1 MEPPVFR
8 PAGSSVSSI
17 PVPYSTRPPL
27 CNTWLIDGAEPALI
41 DAGLRVPDEIDDL
54 ARRLAGRSL
63 TRLLIT
69 HSHPDHVSAVDAVR
83 ARWPDVIACK
93 WAAEEAP
100 GWQRL
105 TGGEEI
111 TAGDRSVIVVHTPG
125 HAPDHVCFW
134 DRDSRSLYTG
144 DMLIHGTTVM
154 VPAGRGGHLRSYLAS
169 LERLAALNPGRAFPG
184 HGPVID
190 DPRALIAEYLDHRRM
205 REQQVLA
212 CLAEGLQTADQIVA
226 RVYPDLAAGL
236 RLPARLTVEAHLEK
250 LREDGRMPTS
260 GID

>member
-1 MEPPVFR
+1 MEP
-8 PAGSSVSSI
+8 

-54 ARRLAGRSL
+54 ARRLDGRAL

-69 HSHPDHVSAVDAVR
+69 HSHPDHVSAVEAVR

-93 WAAEEAP
+93 WTVAETP

-105 TGGEEI
+105 TDGEAI
-111 TAGDRSVIVVHTPG
+111 PAGDRPVIVLHTPG

-134 DRDSRSLYTG
+134 DRSSHSLYTG
-144 DMLIHGTTVM
+144 DMLIKGTTVM

-169 LERLAALNPGRAFPG
+169 LERLAALNPERAFPG

-190 DPRALIAEYLDHRRM
+190 DPRALIDEYLDHRRM
-205 REQQVLA
+205 REEQVLL
-212 CLAEGLQTADQIVA
+212 CLAEGLQTPEQIVA
-226 RVYPDLAAGL
+226 RVYPDLGAEL
-236 RLPARLTVEAHLEK
+236 RLAARLTVEAHLEK
-250 LREDGRMPTS
+250 LREDGRVPTR